1 MRGGPQESDAVFGE
15 QFGELGFLGGV
26 PPAGPHGLHRYALGY
41 VENEVDVSVIVIVGA
56 SRNGNIV
63 IGQPN
68 VFSVG
73 LHVLWCHHGVK
84 LDGLIAAKYLVRPA
98 THGAY
103 ELDGT
108 DAIIGDENFLDRTL
122 PSERLHELGWRG
134 NRPFLHALVVQ
145 PCT

>member
-73 LHVLWCHHGVK
+73 LKERGGREGREREGREREGREREGRERGEGERGEGESDIFVNLLSWIRG
-84 LDGLIAAKYLVRPA
+84 GLIL
-98 THGAY
+98 
-103 ELDGT
+103 
-108 DAIIGDENFLDRTL
+108 FCC
-122 PSERLHELGWRG
+122 
-134 NRPFLHALVVQ
+134 F
-145 PCT
+145 